1 MSHSNTDLAAVIA
14 EEQKLAAVEYQTEAW
29 AGGISNG
36 IEPEIL
42 AEAAF
47 DTALRHLMRNR
58 SEKQALKLLSH
69 MRDKVVM
76 GDFADY
82 KTIQ

>member
-1 MSHSNTDLAAVIA
+1 MSHLNIDLNLIIA
-14 EEQKLAAVEYQTEAW
+14 EEQKNAALEYQSEAW

-47 DTALRHLMRNR
+47 DTALRQLLKIR
-58 SEKQALKLLSH
+58 SEVQAFALLSQ
-69 MRDKVVM
+69 MKDKIAM
-76 GDFADY
+76 GEFHDI
-82 KTIQ
+82 KMIQ